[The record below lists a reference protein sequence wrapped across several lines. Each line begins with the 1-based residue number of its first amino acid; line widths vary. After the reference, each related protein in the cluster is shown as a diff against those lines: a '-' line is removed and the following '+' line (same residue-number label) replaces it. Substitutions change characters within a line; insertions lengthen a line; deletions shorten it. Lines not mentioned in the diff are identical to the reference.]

1 MSIPVVIYKRPQGHT
16 EVIMCSKINAADE
29 TWFTEH
35 NAKLSMEE
43 APGMG
48 FTCYADVGI
57 KDEDGEPVEAIEIS
71 GRRTC
76 EETLAALRQQC
87 ERMLA
92 SKGEEK

>member
-1 MSIPVVIYKRPQGHT
+1 MSIPVTIYKRPLGHT
-16 EVIMCSKINAADE
+16 ETIHCTEIAPEDE
-29 TWFTEH
+29 AWFKEH
-35 NAKLSMEE
+35 NAELSMEE

-57 KDEDGEPVEAIEIS
+57 KDKDGEPVEAIEIS

-92 SKGEEK
+92 NKEN